1 MIDDLTNEDLQDP
14 TKLRLAIKDLDKN
27 LIDLKSKLDE
37 MDKTLTD
44 DEKGLK
50 NVLRDVIDDVEV
62 IDKKL
67 EDILESQKDTRK
79 TVKNTILS
87 GSIGT
92 AITIMVGYVLK
103 QLGIW

>member
-14 TKLRLAIKDLDKN
+14 TKLRLVIKDVDRN
-27 LIDLKSKLDE
+27 LRNLKRKLDE
-37 MDKTLTD
+37 IDRTLND

-50 NVLRDVIDDVEV
+50 NVLKDVIDDVEK
-62 IDKKL
+62 IDDKL
-67 EDILESQKDTRK
+67 EEILESQKDTRK
-79 TVKNTILS
+79 TVKNILLS

-92 AITIMVGYVLK
+92 AVTSIFGFVLK